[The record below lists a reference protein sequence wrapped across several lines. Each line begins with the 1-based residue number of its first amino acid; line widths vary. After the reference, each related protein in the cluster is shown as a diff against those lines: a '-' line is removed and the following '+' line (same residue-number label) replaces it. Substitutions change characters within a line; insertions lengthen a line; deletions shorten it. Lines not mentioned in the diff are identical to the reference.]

1 MRRIASWAAA
11 VTAAA
16 VATTALGGCGSDS
29 GSASSKP
36 PYGSAGP
43 ASVKALEDCLAGQPD
58 DRKLLRSQVN
68 GSLSADLA
76 LVGQGAPT
84 GPLLNTALIENG
96 KVDGVPAAKEI
107 KARVSRM
114 GSALAFEPYRSGS
127 FAVYPVPQVETL
139 GEFQPTVDACLPKS
153 GTLAGD

>member
-29 GSASSKP
+29 ASSKP

-43 ASVKALEDCLAGQPD
+43 ATVKALEDCLAGQPD

-96 KVDGVPAAKEI
+96 KVDGVPAAREI

-139 GEFQPTVDACLPKS
+139 GQFQPTVDACLPKS
-153 GTLAGD
+153 PTEL